1 MMASRI
7 VSRLLPVAEGD
18 SMFDGSRLD
27 PDLDL
32 ESQRR
37 ADYGRRYQP
46 DDDDDDPEAMF
57 YEPPSASTP
66 FRDNALSPET
76 RPLVHG
82 SLSIA
87 KNQPT
92 WFDGQQRRRK
102 DEEEEEDVPESLLLE
117 RKGKPIPKQPSVLL
131 EEESGRARTEEQ
143 WNKMQQQHKLH
154 SSNVLHLGRNMPA
167 RPGSESVAD
176 PPLRSS
182 PQANAMWTFTNAPSL
197 DAFLQE
203 AYQYF
208 TGHGMS
214 SILLAKFL
222 TQATEL
228 FAFCFAMFL
237 TTCIDY
243 SKIPTSKKTPD
254 ILIPQCID
262 KSSWIKKAAI
272 FLFVIYWGMMFV
284 RNLGDISRL
293 RRMRDFYT
301 HILEISE
308 DDMQTVSWLRVVDG
322 LVKVQNANVAT
333 ANNGPRAKRYLDYNQ
348 PQQRITAE
356 TVANRLMRQDNY
368 YVALFNKEIFDF
380 TLPVPYLGSRLFY
393 SKSLEW
399 CIDFCLTNFVF
410 DEQGAPRPF
419 ALDVKN
425 RKVLVEGLRRRLRFA
440 ALVSVIFAP
449 WNMLRFSIVYFFR
462 YYTEFTRNPAR
473 VSLRAFTPFAEWK
486 IREFNELEHLF
497 QRRIRQAYPF
507 AVEYLKQFPKDKTD
521 QLCRFVAFV
530 SGAFAGVLAL
540 ATLFDSELFLGFE
553 ITEGRTTVF
562 WVSVMVGIFSVAHG
576 ALPDE
581 TETHDPVLHLKE
593 VLMYIHYMP
602 AHWKDRLHS
611 NEVRAEFSSLYQ
623 NKVLIFLEE
632 IISLVLT
639 PIILYRNSN
648 ERCERIVDFF
658 RESTVHVEG
667 VGNQC
672 NFAVF
677 NFKKHQNVVE
687 NTTTALQEPDGLR
700 DDYFGLKDDKM
711 AASIHNFAQYYSAY
725 NQRQNGRRPLHG
737 YQRPPEWPPLSPP
750 TVAEEIDPA
759 RSLFKP
765 SAQHTSR
772 QPGLASSQRRDPRSP
787 QSLAHDRRRRPTRQ
801 AEVEASRQQQPS
813 LGPSE
818 SRIMALDSDLDDYD
832 RAVGRDASGLGL
844 ESDTDAEDGAKG
856 LADGKEGVLGLLA
869 QFTKAKTEKGIDI

>member
-18 SMFDGSRLD
+18 SVFEDGRSNAD
-27 PDLDL
+27 MDFEP
-32 ESQRR
+32 SRR
-37 ADYGRRYQP
+37 AGQGGYFVSG
-46 DDDDDDPEAMF
+46 DDDPEAML
-57 YEPPSASTP
+57 YEASVDRGP
-66 FRDNALSPET
+66 FRDFASPET
-76 RPLVHG
+76 RPLAHG
-82 SLSIA
+82 SVSLAHS
-87 KNQPT
+87 QPA
-92 WFDGQQRRRK
+92 WLDGQQKRRQ
-102 DEEEEEDVPESLLLE
+102 DEEEDVPESLLLE
-117 RKGKPIPKQPSVLL
+117 RKGKPTPKRGDTPKTRDA
-131 EEESGRARTEEQ
+131 GRTRTDEQ
-143 WNKMQQQHKLH
+143 WDKMQQQHKLH
-154 SSNVLHLGRNMPA
+154 SSNVLHIAGNAPQRPGNDPIASPPA
-167 RPGSESVAD
+167 RPN
-176 PPLRSS
+176 
-182 PQANAMWTFTNAPSL
+182 PQANAMWTFTNASNI

-208 TGHGMS
+208 VGHGMQ
-214 SILLAKFL
+214 SILLARFL
-222 TQATEL
+222 SQATEL
-228 FAFCFAMFL
+228 FVFCFAMFL

-243 SKIPTSKKTPD
+243 SKIPTSKKTSEVLVPK
-254 ILIPQCID
+254 CID
-262 KSSWIKKAAI
+262 HAPWLKKAAI
-272 FLFVIYWGMMFV
+272 FVFIVYWGMMCV
-284 RNLGDISRL
+284 RNIREIGKL

-301 HILEISE
+301 HVLEIDE

-322 LVKVQNANVAT
+322 LVRVQNANIAT
-333 ANNGPRAKRYLDYNQ
+333 AANGPRMKRYLDYNR
-348 PQQRITAE
+348 PQQRVTAE

-380 TLPVPYLGSRLFY
+380 TLPVPFLGSRTFY

-440 ALVSVIFAP
+440 ALISIIFAP
-449 WNMLRFSIVYFFR
+449 WNILRFSIVYFFR

-473 VSLRAFTPFAEWK
+473 ASLRAFTPFAEWK

-507 AVEYLKQFPKDKTD
+507 AIEYLKQFPKDKTD

-562 WVSVMVGIFSVAHG
+562 WISVMVGIFSVAHG

-581 TETHDPVLHLKE
+581 TESHDPVLHLKE
-593 VLMYIHYMP
+593 VLLYIHYMP
-602 AHWKDRLHS
+602 SHWKDRLHS
-611 NEVRAEFSSLYQ
+611 NEVRAEFSALYQ
-623 NKVLIFLEE
+623 NKILIFLEE
-632 IISLVLT
+632 ILSLVLS
-639 PIILYRNSN
+639 PIILYRNSTT
-648 ERCERIVDFF
+648 RCERIVDFF

-677 NFKKHQNVVE
+677 NFKKHQHAVDDPQ
-687 NTTTALQEPDGLR
+687 TALQEPDGLR

-725 NQRQNGRRPLHG
+725 NQRPGAARRP
-737 YQRPPEWPPLSPP
+737 YQRPPDWPPLSPP
-750 TVAEEIDPA
+750 TIAEETEPLG
-759 RSLFKP
+759 RRP
-765 SAQHTSR
+765 SAPHATRHSNFAQRRHTPLSPQHLARDRRPASSR
-772 QPGLASSQRRDPRSP
+772 Q
-787 QSLAHDRRRRPTRQ
+787 
-801 AEVEASRQQQPS
+801 VS

-818 SRIMALDSDLDDYD
+818 SRLMAQDSDLDDYE
-832 RAVGRDASGLGL
+832 RTVGRDRL
-844 ESDTDAEDGAKG
+844 ESETEGEESAGPG
-856 LADGKEGVLGLLA
+856 QEGVLGMLA
-869 QFTKAKTEKGIDI
+869 QFTRAKTEKGIEI

>member
-27 PDLDL
+27 PDMDL
-32 ESQRR
+32 ESQTR
-37 ADYGRRYQP
+37 AEYGRHFESG
-46 DDDDDDPEAMF
+46 DDDPEAMF
-57 YEPPSASTP
+57 YEPSTPSAP
-66 FRDNALSPET
+66 FRDVALSPET
-76 RPLVHG
+76 RPLVHN
-82 SLSIA
+82 SKSIA
-87 KNQPT
+87 QSQPG
-92 WFDGQQRRRK
+92 WFDGQQKRRK

-117 RKGKPIPKQPSVLL
+117 RKGKPTPRQAAAPPNQ
-131 EEESGRARTEEQ
+131 ESGRARTEEQ

-154 SSNVLHLGRNMPA
+154 SSNILHLGRNAPT
-167 RPGSESVAD
+167 RPRSESVTA
-176 PPLRSS
+176 PTPRSS
-182 PQANAMWTFTNAPSL
+182 PQANAMWTFTNAPNL
-197 DAFLQE
+197 DAFLRE

-214 SILLAKFL
+214 SILLSKFL

-228 FAFCFAMFL
+228 FVFCFAMFL

-243 SKIPTSKKTPD
+243 SKIPTSKKTSQV
-254 ILIPQCID
+254 LIPKCID
-262 KSSWIKKAAI
+262 NSSWIKKTAI

-284 RNLGDISRL
+284 RNLGDIARL

-322 LVKVQNANVAT
+322 LVKVQNANIAT
-333 ANNGPRAKRYLDYNQ
+333 ANNGPRMKRYLDYNQ

-380 TLPVPYLGSRLFY
+380 TLPVPFLGNRLFY

-440 ALVSVIFAP
+440 ALVSVLFAP

-486 IREFNELEHLF
+486 IREFNELDHLF

-507 AVEYLKQFPKDKTD
+507 AVDYLKQFPKDKTD

-581 TETHDPVLHLKE
+581 TESHDPVLHLKE

-611 NEVRAEFSSLYQ
+611 NEVRAEFSTLYQ

-639 PIILYRNSN
+639 PLILYRNSN
-648 ERCERIVDFF
+648 DRCERIVDFF

-725 NQRQNGRRPLHG
+725 NQHQNGRRPLHG
-737 YQRPPEWPPLSPP
+737 YQRPPEWPPMSPP
-750 TVAEEIDPA
+750 TVAEEIEPA
-759 RSLFKP
+759 RSAFRP
-765 SAQHTSR
+765 SAQNTAR
-772 QPGLASSQRRDPRSP
+772 QPTLATSQRHDPRSP
-787 QSLAHDRRRRPTRQ
+787 QHFARDRRRTSARQQ
-801 AEVEASRQQQPS
+801 AETDNSRQQQPS

-856 LADGKEGVLGLLA
+856 AGDGKEGVLGMLA

>member
-18 SMFDGSRLD
+18 SVFDGSRLD
-27 PDLDL
+27 GDMDL

-37 ADYGRRYQP
+37 INFGRRYESG
-46 DDDDDDPEAMF
+46 DDDDPEAMF
-57 YEPPSASTP
+57 CEPPTASVP
-66 FRDNALSPET
+66 FHDIALSPET
-76 RPLVHG
+76 RPLVQSSMSAVQSPPG
-82 SLSIA
+82 WL
-87 KNQPT
+87 
-92 WFDGQQRRRK
+92 DGQQKRRK
-102 DEEEEEDVPESLLLE
+102 QDDEEDVPESLLLE
-117 RKGKPIPKQPSVLL
+117 RKGKPTPRQATAPLKQENRPS
-131 EEESGRARTEEQ
+131 RTEEQ

-154 SSNVLHLGRNMPA
+154 SSDIHHTGRNA
-167 RPGSESVAD
+167 RVRPRSESVAGL
-176 PPLRSS
+176 PLRTS
-182 PQANAMWTFTNAPSL
+182 PQANAMWTFTNAASL
-197 DAFLQE
+197 DAFLHE

-208 TGHGMS
+208 TGHGIS
-214 SILLAKFL
+214 SILLARLL

-228 FAFCFAMFL
+228 FVFCFAMFL

-243 SKIPTSKKTPD
+243 SKIPLSKKTSEV
-254 ILIPQCID
+254 LIPKCID
-262 KSSWIKKAAI
+262 HSSWIKKTAI
-272 FLFVIYWGMMFV
+272 FFFVIYWGMMFV
-284 RNLGDISRL
+284 RNLGDIRRL
-293 RRMRDFYT
+293 RQMRDFYT
-301 HILEISE
+301 HILGISE

-322 LVKVQNANVAT
+322 LVKVQNAHVAT
-333 ANNGPRAKRYLDYNQ
+333 ANSGPRAKKYLNYNQ

-380 TLPVPYLGSRLFY
+380 TLPVPFLGSRLFY
-393 SKSLEW
+393 SRSLEW

-440 ALVSVIFAP
+440 ALVSIIFAP
-449 WNMLRFSIVYFFR
+449 WNILRFSIVYFFR

-486 IREFNELEHLF
+486 IREFNELDHLF

-507 AVEYLKQFPKDKTD
+507 AVDYLKQFPKDKTD

-581 TETHDPVLHLKE
+581 TESHDPVLHLKE

-602 AHWKDRLHS
+602 AHWRDRLHS
-611 NEVRAEFSSLYQ
+611 NEVRAEFSALYQ

-648 ERCERIVDFF
+648 HRCERIVDFF

-737 YQRPPEWPPLSPP
+737 YQRPPEWPPMSPP
-750 TVAEEIDPA
+750 TVAATEEIEPVA
-759 RSLFKP
+759 RSSFRP
-765 SAQHTSR
+765 SAQHTAR
-772 QPGLASSQRRDPRSP
+772 QSLAMPTSPRHDPRSP
-787 QSLAHDRRRRPTRQ
+787 QQYARDRRQKPV
-801 AEVEASRQQQPS
+801 VESLQQQAPS

-818 SRIMALDSDLDDYD
+818 SRIMAADSDLDDYD
-832 RAVGRDASGLGL
+832 RAVRGREERGLGL
-844 ESDTDAEDGAKG
+844 ESDTDGDGDEGGKR
-856 LADGKEGVLGLLA
+856 GKEGVIGLFTQLA
-869 QFTKAKTEKGIDI
+869 KAKAEKGIDI

>member
-27 PDLDL
+27 PDMDL

-37 ADYGRRYQP
+37 ADYGRHYQP
-46 DDDDDDPEAMF
+46 DDDDPEAMF
-57 YEPPSASTP
+57 YEPTSASTP
-66 FRDNALSPET
+66 FRDNALSPES

-82 SLSIA
+82 SMSIA
-87 KNQPT
+87 QNQPT

-102 DEEEEEDVPESLLLE
+102 DEEEEEDIPESLLLE

-131 EEESGRARTEEQ
+131 EQENGRARTEEQ

-154 SSNVLHLGRNMPA
+154 SSNVLHLGRNAPA
-167 RPGSESVAD
+167 RGGSEPVAA
-176 PPLRSS
+176 PPVRSS
-182 PQANAMWTFTNAPSL
+182 PQANAMWTFTNASSL

-228 FAFCFAMFL
+228 FVFCFAMFL

-243 SKIPTSKKTPD
+243 SKIPTSKKTSQV
-254 ILIPQCID
+254 LIPQCID
-262 KSSWIKKAAI
+262 KSSWIKKTAI

-333 ANNGPRAKRYLDYNQ
+333 ANNGPRMKRYLDYNQ

-380 TLPVPYLGSRLFY
+380 TLPVPFLGSRLFY

-425 RKVLVEGLRRRLRFA
+425 RRVLVEGLRRRLRFA

-449 WNMLRFSIVYFFR
+449 WNMLRFSIIYFFR

-486 IREFNELEHLF
+486 IREFNELDHLF

-507 AVEYLKQFPKDKTD
+507 AVDYLKQFPKDKTD

-725 NQRQNGRRPLHG
+725 NQRQNGRRPMHG

-750 TVAEEIDPA
+750 TVAEEIEPA
-759 RSLFKP
+759 RSSFRP
-765 SAQHTSR
+765 SAQHTTR
-772 QPGLASSQRRDPRSP
+772 QPGLASSQRHDPRSP
-787 QSLAHDRRRRPTRQ
+787 QNFSHDRRRRPTRQ
-801 AEVEASRQQQPS
+801 AEADTSRPQQPS

-832 RAVGRDASGLGL
+832 RAVGRDASGMGL

-856 LADGKEGVLGLLA
+856 AGDGKEGVLGLLA

>member
-27 PDLDL
+27 PDMDL

-37 ADYGRRYQP
+37 ADYGRQTQL
-46 DDDDDDPEAMF
+46 DDDDPEAMF
-57 YEPPSASTP
+57 YEPSSASAA
-66 FRDNALSPET
+66 FRDTALSPET
-76 RPLVHG
+76 RPLVRG
-82 SLSIA
+82 SMSIA
-87 KNQPT
+87 QSQPG
-92 WFDGQQRRRK
+92 WFDGQQKRRK

-131 EEESGRARTEEQ
+131 NQESGRARTEEQ

-154 SSNVLHLGRNMPA
+154 SSNILHLGRNVPA
-167 RPGSESVAD
+167 GPRSEPVAAT
-176 PPLRSS
+176 PLRSS

-208 TGHGMS
+208 TGHGMN
-214 SILLAKFL
+214 SILLSKFL

-228 FAFCFAMFL
+228 FVFCFAMFL

-243 SKIPTSKKTPD
+243 SLIPESKKTSQ

-262 KSSWIKKAAI
+262 RSSWVKKTAI

-284 RNLGDISRL
+284 RNLGDIGRL

-322 LVKVQNANVAT
+322 LVKVQNANIAT
-333 ANNGPRAKRYLDYNQ
+333 ANNGPRMKRYLDYNQ

-380 TLPVPYLGSRLFY
+380 TLPVPFLGSRLFY

-399 CIDFCLTNFVF
+399 CIDFCFTNFVF

-440 ALVSVIFAP
+440 ALVSIIFAP

-486 IREFNELEHLF
+486 IREFNELDHLF

-507 AVEYLKQFPKDKTD
+507 AVDYLKQFPKDKTD

-611 NEVRAEFSSLYQ
+611 NEVRAEFSTLYQ

-639 PIILYRNSN
+639 PLILYRNSN
-648 ERCERIVDFF
+648 DRCERIVDFF

-750 TVAEEIDPA
+750 TVAEEIEPI
-759 RSLFKP
+759 RSSFRP
-765 SAQHTSR
+765 SAQHTAR
-772 QPGLASSQRRDPRSP
+772 QPALASSQRHDPRSP
-787 QSLAHDRRRRPTRQ
+787 QHLARDRRRTSARQ
-801 AEVEASRQQQPS
+801 AETDNLRQQQPS

-844 ESDTDAEDGAKG
+844 ESDTDAEDGVKG
-856 LADGKEGVLGLLA
+856 KEDGKEGVLGLLA

>member
-117 RKGKPIPKQPSVLL
+117 RKGKPTPKQPSVLL
-131 EEESGRARTEEQ
+131 EEENGRARTEEQ

-154 SSNVLHLGRNMPA
+154 SSNILHLGRNVPA
-167 RPGSESVAD
+167 RPGSESVAA

-254 ILIPQCID
+254 VLIPQCID
-262 KSSWIKKAAI
+262 KSSWIKKTAI

-440 ALVSVIFAP
+440 ALVSVLFAP

-677 NFKKHQNVVE
+677 NFNKHQNVVE

-765 SAQHTSR
+765 SAQHTAR

-787 QSLAHDRRRRPTRQ
+787 QSLAHDRRRRPARH
-801 AEVEASRQQQPS
+801 AEADISRPQQPS

-856 LADGKEGVLGLLA
+856 GGDGKEGVLGLLA

>member
-18 SMFDGSRLD
+18 SMFDGGRLD
-27 PDLDL
+27 GDMDL

-37 ADYGRRYQP
+37 ADRGRHFEP
-46 DDDDDDPEAMF
+46 GEDDDDPEAMF
-57 YEPPSASTP
+57 YEPLTASAP
-66 FRDNALSPET
+66 FRSVALSPET
-76 RPLVHG
+76 RPLVH
-82 SLSIA
+82 SSMSIA
-87 KNQPT
+87 QSQPG
-92 WFDGQQRRRK
+92 WLDGQQKRRNG
-102 DEEEEEDVPESLLLE
+102 DEEEDVPESLLLE
-117 RKGKPIPKQPSVLL
+117 RKGKPTPRRPAPPKQEP
-131 EEESGRARTEEQ
+131 GQTRTEDQ

-154 SSNVLHLGRNMPA
+154 SSDILHLGRNAPA
-167 RPGSESVAD
+167 RPGSQSVAA

-197 DAFLQE
+197 DAFLKE

-214 SILLAKFL
+214 SILLSKFL

-228 FAFCFAMFL
+228 FVFCFAMFL

-243 SKIPTSKKTPD
+243 SKIPLSKKTSEV
-254 ILIPQCID
+254 LIPKCID
-262 KSSWIKKAAI
+262 HSSWVKKTAI
-272 FLFVIYWGMMFV
+272 FFFVIYWGMMFV
-284 RNLGDISRL
+284 RNLGEIGRL

-301 HILEISE
+301 HVLEIDE

-322 LVKVQNANVAT
+322 LVKVQNAHLAT
-333 ANNGPRAKRYLDYNQ
+333 ADTGPQVKRYLDYNQ
-348 PQQRITAE
+348 PRQRITAE

-380 TLPVPYLGSRLFY
+380 TLPVPFLGSRLFY
-393 SKSLEW
+393 SKTLEW

-425 RKVLVEGLRRRLRFA
+425 RKVLVDGLRRRLRFA
-440 ALVSVIFAP
+440 ALVSILFAP

-486 IREFNELEHLF
+486 IREFNELDHLF

-581 TETHDPVLHLKE
+581 TESHDPVLHLKE

-611 NEVRAEFSSLYQ
+611 NEVRAEFSTLYA

-648 ERCERIVDFF
+648 DRCERIVDFF

-725 NQRQNGRRPLHG
+725 NQRQSSRRPLHG
-737 YQRPPEWPPLSPP
+737 YQRPPEWPPLSPQ
-750 TVAEEIDPA
+750 TVAEEIEPA
-759 RSLFKP
+759 GAFVKP
-765 SAQHTSR
+765 NTKHTAR
-772 QPGLASSQRRDPRSP
+772 QSGLASSQCRDPRSP
-787 QSLAHDRRRRPTRQ
+787 QQFARDPRRTSARRVDKDRP
-801 AEVEASRQQQPS
+801 RQQQPS

-844 ESDTDAEDGAKG
+844 ESDNDAEDGG
-856 LADGKEGVLGLLA
+856 RGVGGGKEGVLGMLA

>member
-1 MMASRI
+1 
-7 VSRLLPVAEGD
+7 
-18 SMFDGSRLD
+18 
-27 PDLDL
+27 
-32 ESQRR
+32 
-37 ADYGRRYQP
+37 
-46 DDDDDDPEAMF
+46 
-57 YEPPSASTP
+57 
-66 FRDNALSPET
+66 
-76 RPLVHG
+76 
-82 SLSIA
+82 
-87 KNQPT
+87 
-92 WFDGQQRRRK
+92 
-102 DEEEEEDVPESLLLE
+102 
-117 RKGKPIPKQPSVLL
+117 
-131 EEESGRARTEEQ
+131 
-143 WNKMQQQHKLH
+143 
-154 SSNVLHLGRNMPA
+154 
-167 RPGSESVAD
+167 
-176 PPLRSS
+176 
-182 PQANAMWTFTNAPSL
+182 MWTFTNAPNL
-197 DAFLQE
+197 DAFLHE
-203 AYQYF
+203 AYSYF

-214 SILLAKFL
+214 SILLSKFL

-228 FAFCFAMFL
+228 FVFCFAMFL
-237 TTCIDY
+237 STCIDY
-243 SKIPTSKKTPD
+243 SKIPVSKKTAEV
-254 ILIPQCID
+254 LIPKCID

-272 FLFVIYWGMMFV
+272 FLFVVYWGMMFV
-284 RNLGDISRL
+284 RNIRDISRL

-301 HILEISE
+301 HVLEINDE
-308 DDMQTVSWLRVVDG
+308 DMQTVSWLRVVDG

-333 ANNGPRAKRYLDYNQ
+333 AMNAPRMKKYLEYNK
-348 PQQRITAE
+348 PQQRVTAE

-380 TLPVPYLGSRLFY
+380 TLPVPFLGNRLFY

-440 ALVSVIFAP
+440 ALLSILFAP
-449 WNMLRFSIVYFFR
+449 WNIIRFSIIYFFR

-486 IREFNELEHLF
+486 IREFNELDHLF

-507 AVEYLKQFPKDKTD
+507 AVDYLKQFPKDKTD

-581 TETHDPVLHLKE
+581 TESHDPVLHLKE

-602 AHWKDRLHS
+602 THWKDRLHS
-611 NEVRAEFSSLYQ
+611 NEVRAEFSALYQ
-623 NKVLIFLEE
+623 MKVLIFLEE
-632 IISLVLT
+632 IVSLVLA

-648 ERCERIVDFF
+648 DRCERIVDFF

-687 NTTTALQEPDGLR
+687 NPTTALQEPDGLR

-711 AASIHNFAQYYSAY
+711 AASIHNFAQYYSAHK
-725 NQRQNGRRPLHG
+725 QRQNGRRPLH
-737 YQRPPEWPPLSPP
+737 QRPPEWPSLSPQMATEEFEPARASSRPHAQQTARQPPLATSQRYNPLSPQQL
-750 TVAEEIDPA
+750 A
-759 RSLFKP
+759 RDR
-765 SAQHTSR
+765 R
-772 QPGLASSQRRDPRSP
+772 QP
-787 QSLAHDRRRRPTRQ
+787 PTRPFERDSQ
-801 AEVEASRQQQPS
+801 RQQQASTS

-818 SRIMALDSDLDDYD
+818 SRIMAQDSDLDEYD
-832 RAVGRDASGLGL
+832 RAVGRGQSGLGL
-844 ESDTDAEDGAKG
+844 ESDVEDDGRG
-856 LADGKEGVLGLLA
+856 VVDGKEGVLGMLA

>member
-18 SMFDGSRLD
+18 SMFEPGRLD
-27 PDLDL
+27 TDMDL

-37 ADYGRRYQP
+37 GEYGRHFESG
-46 DDDDDDPEAMF
+46 DDDPEAML
-57 YEPPSASTP
+57 YEASVDQVP
-66 FRDNALSPET
+66 FHDVALSPEA
-76 RPLVHG
+76 RPIGRG
-82 SLSIA
+82 SMSLAQS
-87 KNQPT
+87 QPG
-92 WFDGQQRRRK
+92 WLDGQQKRRAE
-102 DEEEEEDVPESLLLE
+102 DEEDVPESLLME
-117 RKGKPIPKQPSVLL
+117 RKGKSTPRRGQAPGAQEV
-131 EEESGRARTEEQ
+131 GRTTTDEQ
-143 WNKMQQQHKLH
+143 WDKVQQQHKLY
-154 SSNVLHLGRNMPA
+154 SSTVRAPA
-167 RPGSESVAD
+167 RNAPAGFGHESIAG
-176 PPLRSS
+176 PSARPS
-182 PQANAMWTFTNAPSL
+182 PQANAMWTFTNAQNL
-197 DAFLQE
+197 DAFLHE
-203 AYQYF
+203 AYSYF

-214 SILLAKFL
+214 SILLSKFL

-228 FAFCFAMFL
+228 FVFCFAMFL
-237 TTCIDY
+237 STCIDY
-243 SKIPTSKKTPD
+243 SKIPVSKKTSEV
-254 ILIPQCID
+254 LIPKCID
-262 KSSWIKKAAI
+262 RSSWIKKAAI
-272 FLFVIYWGMMFV
+272 FLFVVYWGMMFV
-284 RNLGDISRL
+284 RNMRDVSRL

-301 HILEISE
+301 HVLEINDE
-308 DDMQTVSWLRVVDG
+308 DMQTVSWLRVVDG

-333 ANNGPRAKRYLDYNQ
+333 AINAPRMKKYLEYNK
-348 PQQRITAE
+348 PQQRVTAE

-380 TLPVPYLGSRLFY
+380 TLPVPFLGDRLFY

-440 ALVSVIFAP
+440 ALLSILFAP
-449 WNMLRFSIVYFFR
+449 WNIIRFSIFYFFR

-486 IREFNELEHLF
+486 IREFNELDHLF

-507 AVEYLKQFPKDKTD
+507 AVDYLKQFPKDKTD

-581 TETHDPVLHLKE
+581 TESHDPVLHLKE

-602 AHWKDRLHS
+602 THWKDRLHS
-611 NEVRAEFSSLYQ
+611 NEVRAEFSALYQ

-632 IISLVLT
+632 IISLVLA

-648 ERCERIVDFF
+648 DRCERIVDFF

-687 NTTTALQEPDGLR
+687 NPTTALQEPDGLR

-711 AASIHNFAQYYSAY
+711 AASIHNFAQYYSAHK
-725 NQRQNGRRPLHG
+725 QRHNGRRPLHG
-737 YQRPPEWPPLSPP
+737 YQRPPEWPPLSPQMATDEP
-750 TVAEEIDPA
+750 EPVRASSRP
-759 RSLFKP
+759 
-765 SAQHTSR
+765 HTQQTLR
-772 QPGLASSQRRDPRSP
+772 QPPLATSQRYNPLSP
-787 QSLAHDRRRRPTRQ
+787 QQLARDRRQPPMRN
-801 AEVEASRQQQPS
+801 AERDSLRQQQAS
-813 LGPSE
+813 ISIGPSE
-818 SRIMALDSDLDDYD
+818 SRIMAQDSDLDEYD
-832 RAVGRDASGLGL
+832 RALGRDQSGLGL
-844 ESDTDAEDGAKG
+844 ESDAEDDGRG
-856 LADGKEGVLGLLA
+856 VVDGKEGVLGMLA

>member
-1 MMASRI
+1 MASRI

-18 SMFDGSRLD
+18 SVFDAGRPDHDMF
-27 PDLDL
+27 

-37 ADYGRRYQP
+37 DEYGRHFESG
-46 DDDDDDPEAMF
+46 DDDPEAML
-57 YEPPSASTP
+57 YEAPTASIP
-66 FRDNALSPET
+66 FHDAALSPQSQPST
-76 RPLVHG
+76 RGLMSP
-82 SLSIA
+82 SQY
-87 KNQPT
+87 QPA
-92 WFDGQQRRRK
+92 WFDGQQKRRR

-117 RKGKPIPKQPSVLL
+117 PKGKSKPRHVKASPKQDTR
-131 EEESGRARTEEQ
+131 GTRTEEQ

-154 SSNVLHLGRNMPA
+154 SSNILHLGRHAPA
-167 RPGSESVAD
+167 RPIAESVIA
-176 PPLRSS
+176 PQLRAS
-182 PQANAMWTFTNAPSL
+182 PQANAMWTFTNASSL

-214 SILLAKFL
+214 SILLSRFL

-228 FAFCFAMFL
+228 FVFCFAMFL

-243 SKIPTSKKTPD
+243 SKVPVSKKTSE
-254 ILIPQCID
+254 ILIPKCID
-262 KSSWIKKAAI
+262 NSSWIKKAAI

-284 RNLGDISRL
+284 RNIGEIGRL
-293 RRMRDFYT
+293 RRMRNFYT

-333 ANNGPRAKRYLDYNQ
+333 ANNPPRMKRYLDYNQ

-380 TLPVPYLGSRLFY
+380 TLPVPFVGNRVFY
-393 SKSLEW
+393 SKTLEW

-410 DEQGAPRPF
+410 DEQGAPRAF

-440 ALVSVIFAP
+440 ALVSILFAP

-486 IREFNELEHLF
+486 IREFNELDHLF

-521 QLCRFVAFV
+521 QICRFVAFV

-553 ITEGRTTVF
+553 ITEGRTAVF

-602 AHWKDRLHS
+602 THWKDRLHS
-611 NEVRAEFSSLYQ
+611 NEVRAEFSALYQ

-648 ERCERIVDFF
+648 DRCERIVDFF

-687 NTTTALQEPDGLR
+687 NTATALQEPDGLR

-737 YQRPPEWPPLSPP
+737 YQRPPEWPPMSPQ
-750 TVAEEIDPA
+750 TVHEEVESTRAHP
-759 RSLFKP
+759 RP
-765 SAQHTSR
+765 SAQHTAR
-772 QPGLASSQRRDPRSP
+772 HPALASSPRHDPRSP
-787 QSLAHDRRRRPTRQ
+787 QSFARDRRQRAGRQ
-801 AEVEASRQQQPS
+801 TETDSMRQQQPS

-818 SRIMALDSDLDDYD
+818 SRIMALDSDLDEYD
-832 RAVGRDASGLGL
+832 RAVGRGASGLGL
-844 ESDTDAEDGAKG
+844 ESDTDADENGKGAEG
-856 LADGKEGVLGLLA
+856 GKEGVLGMLA

>member
-18 SMFDGSRLD
+18 SVFDGSRLD
-27 PDLDL
+27 PDMDL

-37 ADYGRRYQP
+37 ADYGRHYQP
-46 DDDDDDPEAMF
+46 DDDDPEAMF
-57 YEPPSASTP
+57 YEPSTASTP

-82 SLSIA
+82 SMSIA
-87 KNQPT
+87 QNQPT

-131 EEESGRARTEEQ
+131 EQENGRARTEEQ

-154 SSNVLHLGRNMPA
+154 SSNVLHLGRNAPA
-167 RPGSESVAD
+167 RPGSESVAA

-243 SKIPTSKKTPD
+243 SLIPTSKKTSE

-262 KSSWIKKAAI
+262 KSSWIKKTAI
-272 FLFVIYWGMMFV
+272 FLFIIYWGMMFV

-486 IREFNELEHLF
+486 IREFNELDHLF

-507 AVEYLKQFPKDKTD
+507 AVDYLKQFPKDKTD

-576 ALPDE
+576 ALPEE

-759 RSLFKP
+759 RSLLKP
-765 SAQHTSR
+765 SAQHTAR
-772 QPGLASSQRRDPRSP
+772 QPGLASSQRQDPRSP
-787 QSLAHDRRRRPTRQ
+787 QNFAHDRRRRPTRQ
-801 AEVEASRQQQPS
+801 AEADTSRQQQPS

-856 LADGKEGVLGLLA
+856 VGDGKEGVLGLLA